1 MKKII
6 AVSFLVVFI
15 FLGAISLV
23 DAITVGPVKLQL
35 NANPGQTIEGT
46 MFLKNDDN
54 TAVTFYP
61 SIETFTEKNGEKV
74 FIKVP
79 NDLES
84 WIKVPSSV
92 KLPAGGSTN
101 ISFSITVPKN
111 ASPGGHFA
119 IVWWSTTPPSSS
131 SNHQVSIVTRA
142 GILVYLNVSG
152 NTIEEASF
160 NLNGPIFAF
169 GLPLN
174 FNIHFENNG
183 NVFLMPQGNLEIK
196 NILGNSVDNLPF
208 NQGGAIILPKTSQD
222 FTLNWQDKGGFY
234 FGPYQAVLNATY
246 GQNSKT
252 ATVSHWF
259 FLISWNS
266 LIVII
271 ILIILIFILPVLIR
285 RYNKWII
292 EKSRN
297 HS

>member
-6 AVSFLVVFI
+6 AVPFLALFVF
-15 FLGAISLV
+15 FSVTSLV
-23 DAITVGPVKLQL
+23 DAITVGPVKLQI
-35 NANPGQTIEGT
+35 NANPGQTTEGT

-92 KLPAGGSTN
+92 QLPAGGSTN
-101 ISFSITVPKN
+101 IPFSITVPTN

-131 SNHQVSIVTRA
+131 SNKQVSIVTRA

-160 NLNGPIFAF
+160 NLNSPIFAF

-196 NILGNSVDNLPF
+196 NILGGNVGNLPL
-208 NQGGAIILPKTSQD
+208 NQGGAVILPKTSQD
-222 FTLNWQDKGGFY
+222 FTLSWQGQGGFY
-234 FGPYQAVLNATY
+234 FGPYQAVLAATY
-246 GQNSKT
+246 GQNNKT
-252 ATVSHWF
+252 TTVGHWF
-259 FLISWNS
+259 FLISWNTLVVILV
-266 LIVII
+266 LILLV
-271 ILIILIFILPVLIR
+271 FILPRLIK

-292 EKSRN
+292 EKARGR
-297 HS
+297 